1 MVGAKQF
8 AIHRKV
14 TPVKRVNPILA
25 AIKLPSSMKSNEDE
39 LDDTSS
45 FLNKYK
51 REPFSLAKMIQEKQ
65 PVSRPSTP
73 KVIHQP
79 KVVHEH
85 KEEENKN
92 EDISDELANRITCKV
107 LKNIKNYLN
116 PQREMGMASRHIK
129 LEISL

>member
-8 AIHRKV
+8 AIRRKV
-14 TPVKRVNPILA
+14 TPAQRVNPILA

-45 FLNKYK
+45 FLSKHK

-73 KVIHQP
+73 KVAPQ
-79 KVVHEH
+79 H

-92 EDISDELANRITCKV
+92 EDISDELANLISCKV

-116 PQREMGMASRHIK
+116 PPRDTGLGGRHIK